1 MQKDKTVLVTGASSG
16 IGYELAREFARNGHD
31 LVLVAPSETELNTIA
46 EDFIRDHNV
55 DVMVVAAD
63 LRESEAPDE
72 IFDELEA
79 AGIDVDILV
88 NNAGFGARGKFHE
101 ITLEKDI
108 GMIRLNIEA
117 VVRLTKLFLPPMI
130 ERGHGR
136 ILNVASIA
144 GFEPGPMLAVYHAS
158 KAFVLSLTEALA
170 TELEDTGVTATALCP
185 GPTDT
190 DFFPKAGM
198 VETNAFQKAGVMAPQ
213 EVATLAYPAVMRA
226 ERVFVPGGMNK
237 AMVFARR
244 LAPIGAQAKMN
255 EKMYQQTDPEDL
267 KRVPGEIAQKAEA
280 ESDERR

>member
-46 EDFIRDHNV
+46 EDFIRDHNI
-55 DVMVVAAD
+55 DVTVVAAD

-72 IFDELEA
+72 VFDQLEA
-79 AGIDVDILV
+79 SGIEVDILV

-117 VVRLTKLFLPPMI
+117 VVRLTKLFLPPML

-198 VETNAFQKAGVMAPQ
+198 VETNAFQKANVMAPQ
-213 EVATLAYPAVMRA
+213 EVATLAYPALMRA
-226 ERVFVPGGMNK
+226 ERVFVPGAMNK

-244 LAPIGAQAKMN
+244 ISPIGAQAKMN
-255 EKMYQQTDPEDL
+255 EKMYQETDPEDQ